1 MEKLMDIQ
9 NKILSGHVYDAVRSR
24 LESSQCNYLEIGL
37 FNGFGFA
44 TIANENPHIKFVGV
58 DPFIEDGHTIG
69 TSGATAGS
77 RISQQQ
83 ASCEH
88 HIADLT
94 NVELNI
100 MTSHEFLQSLT
111 KEKIDAYNIGTVII
125 DGNHHY
131 EYVVNDYKLA
141 MMVIDHRPGVIVFD
155 DIAVSGVSQAYQ
167 EFCTQHSDRIDRTV
181 NVRDVAQMV
190 YLKSL

>member
-44 TIANENPHIKFVGV
+44 TIANENPHIKFVGI